1 MLYDLMAIAAD
12 APATGD
18 NFPVKIVVIVAIIA
32 AIVAGGMAFLSGK
45 NKKQ

>member
-18 NFPVKIVVIVAIIA
+18 NFPIKIIIIVAVVA
-32 AIVAGGMAFLSGK
+32 AAVAGGTAVFT
-45 NKKQ
+45 KKKK